1 MHADQPSHTAWL
13 AAVARARHQLLD
25 GGAMFADPLAVR
37 ILGPVQA
44 AALAADPGA
53 GQGRISRRLRGPVAA
68 RSRIAEDAI
77 AEAVARGAS
86 QCVLLGAG
94 LDTFALRNPWPGR
107 LQVFEV
113 DHPATQAWK
122 RRLVADT
129 GLATAGRVT
138 WVPVDFERQ
147 DALDALCAAGW
158 RTDQATA
165 VVWLGV
171 AVYLTPERVAH
182 NLRRMGQGLA
192 PGSVLV
198 FDFVRRPAR
207 WQLLRRWMLAGLSR
221 RYRRLGEP
229 WRCYLD
235 EPGLRCLLDEAGFQT
250 VEVLDA
256 GWMAR
261 HLLAGRPIPPEQRRL
276 GNWLGGVVRAWR

>member
-25 GGAMFADPLAVR
+25 GGVLFADPLAVR
-37 ILGPVQA
+37 ILGPAQA
-44 AALAADPGA
+44 AALAADPGV
-53 GQGRISRRLRGPVAA
+53 GQGRIGRRMRGPLAA

-77 AEAVARGAS
+77 AEAVACGAG

-94 LDTFALRNPWPGR
+94 LDTFALRNPWPDR

-122 RRLVADT
+122 RRLVAGA
-129 GLATAGRVT
+129 GLAAAGTVT
-138 WVPVDFERQ
+138 WVPVDFEHQ
-147 DALDALCAAGW
+147 DAIEALIAAGW
-158 RTDQATA
+158 RADQATA
-165 VVWLGV
+165 VAWLGV

-182 NLRRMGQGLA
+182 TLRRMGQGLA

-198 FDFVRRPAR
+198 FDFVRRPAQ
-207 WQLLRRWMLAGLSR
+207 WQLLRRLVLAGLAR
-221 RYRRLGEP
+221 RYQRLGEP

-235 EPGLRCLLDEAGFQT
+235 EPALRRQLDEAGFRK

-256 GWMAR
+256 GWMAQ

-276 GNWLGGVVRAWR
+276 GDWLGGVVRAWR

>member
-25 GGAMFADPLAVR
+25 GGVVFADPLAVR

-44 AALAADPGA
+44 AALAADPEA
-53 GQGRISRRLRGPVAA
+53 GQGRISRRLRGPLAA
-68 RSRIAEDAI
+68 RSRIAEDTV
-77 AEAVARGAS
+77 AEAVSRGAS

-94 LDTFALRNPWPGR
+94 LDTFALRNPWPDR
-107 LQVFEV
+107 LRVFEV

-122 RRLVADT
+122 RRLMADMS
-129 GLATAGRVT
+129 LATAGRTT

-147 DALDALCAAGW
+147 DAFDALSAAGW
-158 RTDQATA
+158 RADQATA

-171 AVYLTPERVAH
+171 TVYLTPERVAH
-182 NLRRMGQGLA
+182 SLRRMGQALS
-192 PGSVLV
+192 PGSVLI

-207 WQLLRRWMLAGLSR
+207 WRLLRRLVLAGLSG
-221 RYRRLGEP
+221 RYRRFGEP
-229 WRCYLD
+229 WQCYLD
-235 EPGLRCLLDEAGFQT
+235 EPALRRQLDDAGFQK

-256 GWMAR
+256 GWMER
-261 HLLAGRPIPPEQRRL
+261 HLLAGRPIPPEHRRL
-276 GNWLGGVVRAWR
+276 GNWLGGVVRVWR

>member
-25 GGAMFADPLAVR
+25 GGVLFADPLAVR
-37 ILGPVQA
+37 ILGPAQA
-44 AALAADPGA
+44 AALAADPEA
-53 GQGRISRRLRGPVAA
+53 GQGRIGRRMRGPLAA

-77 AEAVARGAS
+77 AEAVACGAG

-94 LDTFALRNPWPGR
+94 LDTFALRNPWPDR

-122 RRLVADT
+122 RRLVAGT
-129 GLATAGRVT
+129 VT
-138 WVPVDFERQ
+138 WVPVDFEHQ
-147 DALDALCAAGW
+147 DALDALISAGW
-158 RTDQATA
+158 RADQATA
-165 VVWLGV
+165 IVWLGV
-171 AVYLTPERVAH
+171 TVYLTPQRVAH
-182 NLRRMGQGLA
+182 SLRRMGQGLA

-207 WQLLRRWMLAGLSR
+207 WQLLRRMVLAGLSG
-221 RYRRLGEP
+221 RY
-229 WRCYLD
+229 YLD
-235 EPGLRCLLDEAGFQT
+235 EPALRRQLDEAGFWR

-256 GWMAR
+256 GRMAQ
-261 HLLAGRPIPPEQRRL
+261 HLLAGQPIPPGPRRL
-276 GNWLGGVVRAWR
+276 GHWLGGVVRAWR